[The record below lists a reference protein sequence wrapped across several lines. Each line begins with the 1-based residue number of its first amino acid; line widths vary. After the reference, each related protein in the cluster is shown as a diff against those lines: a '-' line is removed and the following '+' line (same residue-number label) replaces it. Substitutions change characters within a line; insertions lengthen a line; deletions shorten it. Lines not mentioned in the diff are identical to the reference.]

1 MEKDDF
7 KSLLY
12 HRKKDF
18 AKKTPRKKINPPIPI
33 FDRNGESRVPMS
45 LLPNTGRPPILLGHE
60 DNVIYHE
67 SSSIVIDPFESL
79 YSYEDSVDEQKE
91 TVESFRTDDDETDS
105 DESGQDTSNEKDEDT
120 NDEFSDDEESVYC
133 TIFPES
139 NVKGGDINDL
149 ANAALL
155 KKYQKMEIEKARNQ
169 KIKEDDLKYSQMLNG
184 DKHKYDLK
192 NEYGDKYESE
202 LVDDSG
208 IYTKFYKKTDI
219 PFDIYEDSTLSSA
232 DIEPSRPYIDNTWR
246 IDAYYKKNLPV
257 APVKEW
263 PFDVESEPFLIF
275 NYTYTYPR
283 PSIKGFPI
291 SSIRQTTAQRDLME
305 SQMAYFIVLNPSAF
319 ANSHPGK
326 KGRFSIVPL
335 LTFDSH
341 ENIMTSGFGSLS
353 PTSIEYH
360 NAREVLNFAN
370 SPTISKLQEMIPDA
384 PRDGRE
390 ADLLLLYNAIYRLGT
405 DLEVIRYSIR
415 MFYGNRKMHGIHES
429 MRMPLYDYLSFIK
442 QFIRHYRIAFPQ
454 IFRKVSNHYSEKTM
468 DNILG
473 AFAPLIQKVRQNGNF
488 IMKWTDT
495 EFDNYLNTHST
506 IRPRPEPGFMYDP
519 KSKMVIPPLIPIPAT
534 AYRSTSTSNGQVSY
548 MGPEETRARLFARNI
563 GREH

>member
-12 HRKKDF
+12 HRKKDI

-232 DIEPSRPYIDNTWR
+232 DI
-246 IDAYYKKNLPV
+246 
-257 APVKEW
+257 
-263 PFDVESEPFLIF
+263 
-275 NYTYTYPR
+275 
-283 PSIKGFPI
+283 
-291 SSIRQTTAQRDLME
+291 
-305 SQMAYFIVLNPSAF
+305 
-319 ANSHPGK
+319 
-326 KGRFSIVPL
+326 
-335 LTFDSH
+335 
-341 ENIMTSGFGSLS
+341 
-353 PTSIEYH
+353 
-360 NAREVLNFAN
+360 
-370 SPTISKLQEMIPDA
+370 
-384 PRDGRE
+384 
-390 ADLLLLYNAIYRLGT
+390 
-405 DLEVIRYSIR
+405 
-415 MFYGNRKMHGIHES
+415 
-429 MRMPLYDYLSFIK
+429 
-442 QFIRHYRIAFPQ
+442 
-454 IFRKVSNHYSEKTM
+454 
-468 DNILG
+468 
-473 AFAPLIQKVRQNGNF
+473 
-488 IMKWTDT
+488 
-495 EFDNYLNTHST
+495 
-506 IRPRPEPGFMYDP
+506 
-519 KSKMVIPPLIPIPAT
+519 
-534 AYRSTSTSNGQVSY
+534 
-548 MGPEETRARLFARNI
+548 
-563 GREH
+563 